1 MPRSSFGPRGA
12 LFRRQVKRRRI
23 EASLKQQDVAA
34 RLDRPQSFVAKYEN
48 GERRLDVVEFI
59 EVAEAIGFDPADF
72 IRDFRSSAADTCDSV
87 SSLEEAGEA
96 AAYGETPRPAPAA
109 PERWRVKAR
118 AGGVFA
124 INVDRGDGAG
134 FRPPPPDAVEA
145 ALRRLSD
152 PSPDV
157 REPSAATP
165 SGESTNAAA
174 ADTVDAGVPS
184 RAGLSHEP
192 ASGVPSPTSR
202 NDGTEEP
209 EVYRDRAG
217 RRRRRRLASPEARRT
232 RNAKAREL
240 HALGMS
246 IREIAHELGCGHGTV
261 ERALK
266 ER

>member
-1 MPRSSFGPRGA
+1 M
-12 LFRRQVKRRRI
+12 KKRRI
-23 EASLKQQDVAA
+23 EANLKQQDVAA

-72 IRDFRSSAADTCDSV
+72 IRDFRSSAADTCDPV
-87 SSLEEAGEA
+87 TSLEEAGES
-96 AAYGETPRPAPAA
+96 AYVETPRPAPVA

-184 RAGLSHEP
+184 RAGLSHEL
-192 ASGVPSPTSR
+192 ASGVPSPTIR

-209 EVYRDRAG
+209 EVYRDKAG

>member
-12 LFRRQVKRRRI
+12 LFRRQVKKRRI
-23 EASLKQQDVAA
+23 EANLKQQDVAA
-34 RLDRPQSFVAKYEN
+34 RLARPQSFVAKYEN

-72 IRDFRSSAADTCDSV
+72 IRDFRSSEADTCDSV
-87 SSLEEAGEA
+87 TSLEEAGES
-96 AAYGETPRPAPAA
+96 AYVETPSPAPLA

-124 INVDRGDGAG
+124 INVDRGDGTG
-134 FRPPPPDAVEA
+134 FQPPPPDEVEA

-152 PSPDV
+152 PSPGGRV
-157 REPSAATP
+157 SSAATP
-165 SGESTNAAA
+165 NGESTKAAE

-184 RAGLSHEP
+184 RTGLSHKP
-192 ASGVPSPTSR
+192 ARSVPSLTSH

-209 EVYRDRAG
+209 DVYLDKAG
-217 RRRRRRLASPEARRT
+217 RRRRHRLASPEARRA

-240 HALGMS
+240 HARGMS

>member
-1 MPRSSFGPRGA
+1 MRRSSFGPRGA

-23 EASLKQQDVAA
+23 EANLKQQDVAA

-87 SSLEEAGEA
+87 TSLEEAGES
-96 AAYGETPRPAPAA
+96 AYVETPRPAPVA

-124 INVDRGDGAG
+124 INVDRGDGTG
-134 FRPPPPDAVEA
+134 FRPPPPDEVEA

-152 PSPDV
+152 LSLDV
-157 REPSAATP
+157 RVPSAATP
-165 SGESTNAAA
+165 SGESTNAAE
-174 ADTVDAGVPS
+174 ADTLDAGVPS
-184 RAGLSHEP
+184 RTGLSHKP
-192 ASGVPSPTSR
+192 ASGVPTSTLH

-209 EVYRDRAG
+209 EVYRDKAG